1 MSENVRKKLNGPIF
15 NEISINSTESNA
27 ANNAPKVY
35 QSLKIK
41 LSIYVLISYTCL
53 R

>member
-1 MSENVRKKLNGPIF
+1 MNENVRKKSNRPIS

-27 ANNAPKVY
+27 ANNAPKAY

-41 LSIYVLISYTCL
+41 LSIYVLIFYTCF